1 MDAIEFCSKI
11 TDSFNPL
18 STQTMRTPA
27 NPALLSPS
35 RTARLQSTL
44 EADVAKGSI
53 PGAVTLIARR
63 GEIAYLDAFGSSN
76 REAGSQMATDSIFRI
91 ASMTKPMVS
100 VAIMML
106 VEEGRV
112 RLVNPISTY
121 LPEMKNVQVGVE
133 VSDSAGKPSL
143 KLEAPRREPTVQDLL
158 RHTSGLTY
166 GIFGDSLVKAAYRAA
181 DVMNPTQSMAQFITK
196 LSQLP
201 LQFHPGEVWDYGMS
215 TDVLGCIVE
224 VVSGMPLDQFISTR
238 ITGPLGM
245 KDTGFVIPESQIHR
259 LAEPLLHGSSGAP
272 PMSRT
277 LTVRPNFL
285 SGGGGMVSTAPDY
298 WRFAQ
303 MLLNGGVIAGTPGER
318 LLSRKTVALM
328 ASDHLPPG
336 IAYAS
341 TARAQFEESAPLPEF
356 GQGFGLGF
364 CVRKE
369 AGRNPAPGSVGDY
382 YWSGVFGTYFWIDPA
397 EELIGILMLC
407 APDLRR
413 HYRALMRTLTYQAL
427 AD

>member
-1 MDAIEFCSKI
+1 
-11 TDSFNPL
+11 
-18 STQTMRTPA
+18 MRTPA
-27 NPALLSPS
+27 NPAHLSPS
-35 RTARLQSTL
+35 RTARLQAAL
-44 EADVAKGSI
+44 DADIAKGVI
-53 PGAVTLIARR
+53 PGAVTLIARK
-63 GEIAYLDAFGSSN
+63 GELAYLDAFGHSN
-76 REAGSQMATDSIFRI
+76 RAASTPMACDSIFRI

-133 VSDSAGKPSL
+133 VTDSLGKSHL
-143 KLEAPRREPTVQDLL
+143 TLEAPRREPSVQDLL
-158 RHTSGLTY
+158 RHTSGVTY

-181 DVMNPTQSMAQFITK
+181 DVMNPAQSMAQFITK
-196 LSQLP
+196 LSQVP

-224 VVSGMPLDQFISTR
+224 VVSGMPLDQFIATR

-245 KDTGFVIPESQIHR
+245 QDTGFVIPQAHMHR
-259 LAEPLLHGSSGAP
+259 LAEPIAHGAPGAP

-277 LTVRPNFL
+277 LDVRPNFL

-303 MLLNGGVIAGTPGER
+303 MLLNGGMIPGSDER

-336 IAYAS
+336 VVYAS
-341 TARAQFEESAPLPEF
+341 TARAQFEESAPTPEF

-369 AGRNPAPGSVGDY
+369 AGRNPTPGSVGDF
-382 YWSGVFGTYFWIDPA
+382 YWSGVFGTYFWVDPA

-407 APDLRR
+407 APEVRR

-427 AD
+427 KD

>member
-1 MDAIEFCSKI
+1 VSHPID
-11 TDSFNPL
+11 
-18 STQTMRTPA
+18 
-27 NPALLSPS
+27 
-35 RTARLQSTL
+35 STL
-44 EADVAKGSI
+44 LAPERAQRIGRVLAADVAAGII
-53 PGAVTLIARR
+53 PGAVALVARR
-63 GEIAYLDAFGSSN
+63 GKLAYHEAVGFSN
-76 REAGSQMATDSIFRI
+76 REDGVPMAPDSIFRI

-112 RLVNPISTY
+112 RLVNPVSTY
-121 LPEMKNVQVGVE
+121 LPALKDLQVGME
-133 VSDSAGKPSL
+133 VTDAAGNRSL
-143 KLEAPRREPTVQDLL
+143 TLEPARREISVQDLL
-158 RHTSGLTY
+158 RHTSGVTY
-166 GIFGDSLVKAAYRAA
+166 GQFGDSLVKQAYRAA
-181 DVMNPTQSMAQFITK
+181 AIMDAKQTNAEFIAK
-196 LSQLP
+196 LATLP
-201 LQFHPGEVWDYGMS
+201 LQNQPGCVWDYSMS

-224 VVSGMPLDQFISTR
+224 AVSGMPLDAFLADR

-245 KDTGFVIPESQIHR
+245 KDTGFHVPAVNARRI
-259 LAEPLLHGSSGAP
+259 AEAQTDPKTGERP
-272 PMSRT
+272 PMARD
-277 LTVRPNFL
+277 LTVKPNFL

-298 WRFAQ
+298 LRFTR
-303 MLLNGGVIAGTPGER
+303 MLANGGTLDGVRIV
-318 LLSRKTVALM
+318 SRKTVSLM

-336 IAYAS
+336 IAFSA

-369 AGRNPAPGSVGDY
+369 AGRNPVPGSVGDF
-382 YWSGVFGTYFWIDPA
+382 YWSGVHGTYFWIDPA

-413 HYRALMRTLTYQAL
+413 HYRALMRQLTYQAL